1 MSIFNIVISIVG
13 GAITSL
19 FSTFLNNYSDKKKLL
34 LRVCEFVEELTLNNK
49 QLYSRDVILI
59 KLQNFDTQ
67 IHFYFNKKI
76 AASYS
81 AIYGDIVQCIRYDSA
96 VTETTVIESYNQFL
110 QNIKFYIHRR
120 TRK

>member
-19 FSTFLNNYSDKKKLL
+19 FSMFLNNYSDKKKLL

-76 AASYS
+76 VASYS

-96 VTETTVIESYNQFL
+96 VTKTTVVESYNQFL